1 MNKKKWKLINNKG
14 RSIKDVAPGSRIH
27 IELVEEK
34 IKTANSKVGIKPLVA
49 VQVETTNT
57 VVE

>member
-1 MNKKKWKLINNKG
+1 MNKKNWRLINNKG
-14 RSIKDVAPGSRIH
+14 RAIKDVALGSRIH

-34 IKTANSKVGIKPLVA
+34 IKTANSKVGIKPLVV
-49 VQVETTNT
+49 VQVETTNI

>member
-1 MNKKKWKLINNKG
+1 METNLTTKVEQSKMLPLEVK
-14 RSIKDVAPGSRIH
+14 SH

-34 IKTANSKVGIKPLVA
+34 IKTANSKVGIKPLVV
-49 VQVETTNT
+49 VQVETTNI

>member
-1 MNKKKWKLINNKG
+1 MNKKNWRLINNKG
-14 RSIKDVAPGSRIH
+14 RAIKDVALGSRIH

-49 VQVETTNT
+49 VQVEITNN

>member
-1 MNKKKWKLINNKG
+1 MNKKNWRLINNKG
-14 RSIKDVAPGSRIH
+14 RAIKDVALGSRIH

-34 IKTANSKVGIKPLVA
+34 IKTANSKVGIKPLVV